1 MDAFGKPTRTAG
13 AGEQVEEEVGVVLIE
28 RPQSLRDDLDRMLL
42 FPNPPRLVGEWPDLP
57 QCQATFGRDPGLV
70 TISQPGGSDI
80 TLLVEALDAIPYIP
94 QLKPGPVGDVS
105 LIDEARRVARQV
117 VACLKDEELRPA
129 QHDPLREA
137 IKRQ

>member
-1 MDAFGKPTRTAG
+1 
-13 AGEQVEEEVGVVLIE
+13 
-28 RPQSLRDDLDRMLL
+28 
-42 FPNPPRLVGEWPDLP
+42 
-57 QCQATFGRDPGLV
+57 
-70 TISQPGGSDI
+70 
-80 TLLVEALDAIPYIP
+80 VEALDAIPYIP